1 VIWDDAASAAGSEGD
16 AAMDDPKDRM
26 LIEGQKT
33 FIIINAIGAMALLA
47 FLSAIWPYSG
57 STALKKGV
65 LNGIVAFALGVLL
78 ASLGYVMRDWAARMN
93 PSKWMGRIFGQI
105 RMWIPAIVAVCFL
118 AGVILPVLGGH
129 DSLSNSSGQAS
140 LRRR

>member
-1 VIWDDAASAAGSEGD
+1 MA
-16 AAMDDPKDRM
+16 DDPLKDRM

-33 FIIINAIGAMALLA
+33 FIIINAVGAMALLA
-47 FLSAIWPYSG
+47 FLSAIWPYGG

-78 ASLGYVMRDWAARMN
+78 AAIGYMMRDWAARMN
-93 PSKWMGRIFGQI
+93 QSKWPGRIFGHV
-105 RMWIPAIVAVCFL
+105 RMWIPAVVAVCFL
-118 AGVILPVLGGH
+118 AGVILPVIGGH

>member
-47 FLSAIWPYSG
+47 FLSMIWPYGG

-65 LNGIVAFALGVLL
+65 LNGIVAFSLGVLL
-78 ASLGYVMRDWAARMN
+78 AALGYALRDWAARMN

>member
-1 VIWDDAASAAGSEGD
+1 MA
-16 AAMDDPKDRM
+16 DDPLKDRM

-33 FIIINAIGAMALLA
+33 FIIINAVGAMALLA
-47 FLSAIWPYSG
+47 FLSAIWPYGG

-78 ASLGYVMRDWAARMN
+78 AAIGYMMRDWAARMN
-93 PSKWMGRIFGQI
+93 QSKWPGRIFGHV
-105 RMWIPAIVAVCFL
+105 RMWIPAVVAVCFL

>member
-1 VIWDDAASAAGSEGD
+1 MA
-16 AAMDDPKDRM
+16 DDPLKDRM

-33 FIIINAIGAMALLA
+33 FIIINAVGAMALLA
-47 FLSAIWPYSG
+47 FLSAIWPYGG

-78 ASLGYVMRDWAARMN
+78 AAIGYMMRDWVARMN
-93 PSKWMGRIFGQI
+93 QSKLPGRIFGHV
-105 RMWIPAIVAVCFL
+105 RMWIPAVVAVCFL
-118 AGVILPVLGGH
+118 AGVILPVIGGH
-129 DSLSNSSGQAS
+129 DSLSSSAPGQAS

>member
-1 VIWDDAASAAGSEGD
+1 MA
-16 AAMDDPKDRM
+16 DDPLKDRM

-33 FIIINAIGAMALLA
+33 FIIINAVGAMALLA
-47 FLSAIWPYSG
+47 FLSAIWPYGG

-78 ASLGYVMRDWAARMN
+78 AALGYMMRDWAARMN
-93 PSKWMGRIFGQI
+93 QSKWPGRIFGHV
-105 RMWIPAIVAVCFL
+105 RMWIPAVVAVCFL
-118 AGVILPVLGGH
+118 AGVILPVIGGH
-129 DSLSNSSGQAS
+129 DSLSSSAPGQAS

>member
-1 VIWDDAASAAGSEGD
+1 MA
-16 AAMDDPKDRM
+16 DDPLKDRM

-33 FIIINAIGAMALLA
+33 FIIINAVGAMALLA
-47 FLSAIWPYSG
+47 FLSAIWPYGG

-65 LNGIVAFALGVLL
+65 LNGILAFALGVLL
-78 ASLGYVMRDWAARMN
+78 AAMGYMMRDWAARMN
-93 PSKWMGRIFGQI
+93 QSKWPGRIFGHI
-105 RMWIPAIVAVCFL
+105 RMWIPAVVAVCFL
-118 AGVILPVLGGH
+118 AGVILPVIGGH

>member
-1 VIWDDAASAAGSEGD
+1 MA
-16 AAMDDPKDRM
+16 DDPLKDRM

-33 FIIINAIGAMALLA
+33 FIIINAVGAMALLA
-47 FLSAIWPYSG
+47 FLSAIWPYGG

-78 ASLGYVMRDWAARMN
+78 AALGYMMRDWAARMN
-93 PSKWMGRIFGQI
+93 QSKWPGRIFGHV
-105 RMWIPAIVAVCFL
+105 RMWIPAVVAVCFL

>member
-1 VIWDDAASAAGSEGD
+1 MA
-16 AAMDDPKDRM
+16 DDPLKDRM

-33 FIIINAIGAMALLA
+33 FIIINAVGAMALLA
-47 FLSAIWPYSG
+47 FLSAIWPYGG

-65 LNGIVAFALGVLL
+65 LNGILAFALGVFL
-78 ASLGYVMRDWAARMN
+78 ATLGYALRYWAARMN
-93 PSKWMGRIFGQI
+93 QSKRPARIFAQI
-105 RMWIPAIVAVCFL
+105 RLWLPAIVAVCFL

>member
-1 VIWDDAASAAGSEGD
+1 MA
-16 AAMDDPKDRM
+16 DDPLKDRM

-33 FIIINAIGAMALLA
+33 FIIINAVGAMALLA
-47 FLSAIWPYSG
+47 FLSAIWPYGG

-78 ASLGYVMRDWAARMN
+78 GALGYMRRDWAARMN
-93 PSKWMGRIFGQI
+93 QSKWPGRIFGHV
-105 RMWIPAIVAVCFL
+105 RMWIPAVVAVCFL

>member
-1 VIWDDAASAAGSEGD
+1 MA
-16 AAMDDPKDRM
+16 DDPLKDRM

-33 FIIINAIGAMALLA
+33 FIIINAVGAMALLA
-47 FLSAIWPYSG
+47 FLSAIWPYGG

-78 ASLGYVMRDWAARMN
+78 AAIGYMMRDWAARMN
-93 PSKWMGRIFGQI
+93 QSKWPGRIFGQV
-105 RMWIPAIVAVCFL
+105 RMWIPAAVAVCFL
-118 AGVILPVLGGH
+118 AGVILPVIGGH
-129 DSLSNSSGQAS
+129 DSLSSSAPGQAS

>member
-1 VIWDDAASAAGSEGD
+1 MA
-16 AAMDDPKDRM
+16 DDPRDRM

-33 FIIINAIGAMALLA
+33 FIIINAVGAMALLA
-47 FLSAIWPYSG
+47 FLSAIWPYGG

-65 LNGIVAFALGVLL
+65 LNGIVAFSLGVLL
-78 ASLGYVMRDWAARMN
+78 AALGYMMRDWAARMN
-93 PSKWMGRIFGQI
+93 PSKWLGRIFGQV
-105 RMWIPAIVAVCFL
+105 RMWLPVIVAVCFL
-118 AGVILPVLGGH
+118 AGVILPVIGGH

>member
-1 VIWDDAASAAGSEGD
+1 MA
-16 AAMDDPKDRM
+16 DDPLKDRM

-47 FLSAIWPYSG
+47 FLSAIWPYGG

-65 LNGIVAFALGVLL
+65 LNGIVAFSLGVLL
-78 ASLGYVMRDWAARMN
+78 AALGYAMRDWAARMN
-93 PSKWMGRIFGQI
+93 PAKLMGRMFGHI

-118 AGVILPVLGGH
+118 AGVILPVMGGH
-129 DSLSNSSGQAS
+129 DALSNSSGQSAF
-140 LRRR
+140 RRR

>member
-1 VIWDDAASAAGSEGD
+1 MA
-16 AAMDDPKDRM
+16 DDPRDRM

-33 FIIINAIGAMALLA
+33 FIIINAVGAMALLA
-47 FLSAIWPYSG
+47 FLSAIWPYGG

-65 LNGIVAFALGVLL
+65 LNGIVAFSLGVLL
-78 ASLGYVMRDWAARMN
+78 AALGYMMRDWAARMN
-93 PSKWMGRIFGQI
+93 PSKWLGRIFGQI
-105 RMWIPAIVAVCFL
+105 RMWLPVIVAVCFL
-118 AGVILPVLGGH
+118 TGVILPVIGGH

>member
-1 VIWDDAASAAGSEGD
+1 MA
-16 AAMDDPKDRM
+16 DDPLKDRM

-33 FIIINAIGAMALLA
+33 FIIINAVGAMALLA
-47 FLSAIWPYSG
+47 FLSAIWPYGG

-78 ASLGYVMRDWAARMN
+78 AAIGYMMRDWAARMN
-93 PSKWMGRIFGQI
+93 QSKWPGRIFGHV
-105 RMWIPAIVAVCFL
+105 RLWIPAVVAVCFL
-118 AGVILPVLGGH
+118 AGVILPVIGGH
-129 DSLSNSSGQAS
+129 DSLSSSAPGQAS

>member
-1 VIWDDAASAAGSEGD
+1 
-16 AAMDDPKDRM
+16 M
-26 LIEGQKT
+26 LVEGQKT

-47 FLSAIWPYSG
+47 FLSAIWPYGG

-65 LNGIVAFALGVLL
+65 LNGILAFSLGVLL
-78 ASLGYVMRDWAARMN
+78 AALGYAMRDWAARMN
-93 PSKWMGRIFGQI
+93 PSNWMGRILGQI

>member
-1 VIWDDAASAAGSEGD
+1 MA
-16 AAMDDPKDRM
+16 DDPLKDRM

-33 FIIINAIGAMALLA
+33 FIIINAVGAMALLA
-47 FLSAIWPYSG
+47 FLSAIWPYGG

-78 ASLGYVMRDWAARMN
+78 AAIGYMMRDWAARMN
-93 PSKWMGRIFGQI
+93 QSKWPGRIFGHV
-105 RMWIPAIVAVCFL
+105 RMWIPAVVAVCFL
-118 AGVILPVLGGH
+118 AGVILPVIGGH
-129 DSLSNSSGQAS
+129 DSLSSSAPGQAS

>member
-1 VIWDDAASAAGSEGD
+1 MA
-16 AAMDDPKDRM
+16 DDPLKDRM

-33 FIIINAIGAMALLA
+33 FIIINAVGAMALLA
-47 FLSAIWPYSG
+47 FLSAIWPYGG

-78 ASLGYVMRDWAARMN
+78 AAIGYMMRDWAARMN
-93 PSKWMGRIFGQI
+93 QSKWPGRIFGHV
-105 RMWIPAIVAVCFL
+105 RMWIPAVVAVCFL
-118 AGVILPVLGGH
+118 AGVILPVIGGH
-129 DSLSNSSGQAS
+129 DPLSSSAPGQAS

>member
-1 VIWDDAASAAGSEGD
+1 
-16 AAMDDPKDRM
+16 MDDPRDRM

-47 FLSAIWPYSG
+47 FLSAIWPYG
-57 STALKKGV
+57 GV

-78 ASLGYVMRDWAARMN
+78 ASLGYVMRDWAARMSQ
-93 PSKWMGRIFGQI
+93 SKWMGRIFGQI

>member
-1 VIWDDAASAAGSEGD
+1 MA
-16 AAMDDPKDRM
+16 DDPLKDRM

-33 FIIINAIGAMALLA
+33 FIIINAVGAMALLA
-47 FLSAIWPYSG
+47 FLSAIWPYGG

-78 ASLGYVMRDWAARMN
+78 AAIGYMMRDWAARMN
-93 PSKWMGRIFGQI
+93 QSKWPGRIFGHV

-118 AGVILPVLGGH
+118 AGVILPVIGGH
-129 DSLSNSSGQAS
+129 DSLSNSAPGQAS

>member
-1 VIWDDAASAAGSEGD
+1 MA
-16 AAMDDPKDRM
+16 DDPLKDRM

-33 FIIINAIGAMALLA
+33 FIIINAVGAMALLA
-47 FLSAIWPYSG
+47 FLSAIWPYGG

-65 LNGIVAFALGVLL
+65 LNGILAFALGVLL
-78 ASLGYVMRDWAARMN
+78 AAMGYMMRDWAARMN
-93 PSKWMGRIFGQI
+93 QSKWPGRIFGHI

-118 AGVILPVLGGH
+118 AGVILPVIGGH

>member
-1 VIWDDAASAAGSEGD
+1 
-16 AAMDDPKDRM
+16 M

-33 FIIINAIGAMALLA
+33 FIIINAVGAMALLA
-47 FLSAIWPYSG
+47 FLSAIWPYGG

-78 ASLGYVMRDWAARMN
+78 GALGYMMRDWAARMN
-93 PSKWMGRIFGQI
+93 QSKWPGRIFGHV
-105 RMWIPAIVAVCFL
+105 RMWIPAVVAVCFL

-129 DSLSNSSGQAS
+129 DSLSNSSGLAS
-140 LRRR
+140 LWRR

>member
-1 VIWDDAASAAGSEGD
+1 
-16 AAMDDPKDRM
+16 MDDPKDRM

-33 FIIINAIGAMALLA
+33 FIIINAVGAMALLA
-47 FLSAIWPYSG
+47 FLSAIWPYGG

-78 ASLGYVMRDWAARMN
+78 ASLGYAMRDWAARMN
-93 PSKWMGRIFGQI
+93 QSKWLGRTFGQL
-105 RMWIPAIVAVCFL
+105 RMWIPAVVAVCFL
-118 AGVILPVLGGH
+118 AGVILPVMGGH
-129 DSLSNSSGQAS
+129 DALSNSSGQSA

>member
-1 VIWDDAASAAGSEGD
+1 MA
-16 AAMDDPKDRM
+16 DDPLKDRM

-47 FLSAIWPYSG
+47 FLSAIWPYGG

-78 ASLGYVMRDWAARMN
+78 AAIGYMMRDWAARMN
-93 PSKWMGRIFGQI
+93 QSKWPARIFGQV
-105 RMWIPAIVAVCFL
+105 RMWIPAVVAVCFL
-118 AGVILPVLGGH
+118 AGVILPVIGGH
-129 DSLSNSSGQAS
+129 DSLSSSAPGQAS

>member
-1 VIWDDAASAAGSEGD
+1 
-16 AAMDDPKDRM
+16 MDDPRDRM
-26 LIEGQKT
+26 LMEGQKT

-47 FLSAIWPYSG
+47 FLSAIWPYGG

-78 ASLGYVMRDWAARMN
+78 ASLGDVMRDWAARMN
-93 PSKWMGRIFGQI
+93 PSKWMGRIIGQI